1 MSARLKLK
9 RINDRIQGV
18 KKMAQKALYERDEI
32 HRRFI
37 ANTVTLWIE
46 TNVDEIAL
54 VRDTGHYI
62 EYVTKKLAHQ
72 LSVKFGEA
80 LAEYI
85 RLNLN
90 ISDVPEFPDNRIK
103 VELIAPRMNE
113 SNVRIITKRND
124 GYSLSSAVNFDW
136 RRGL

>member
-18 KKMAQKALYERDEI
+18 MKIAQKAQYERDEI

-37 ANTVTLWIE
+37 ANTVTLGIE
-46 TNVDEIAL
+46 TIIDDIAL
-54 VRDTGHYI
+54 VQDTGHYI
-62 EYVTKKLAHQ
+62 EYVTKELAHQ

-103 VELIAPRMNE
+103 VELIAPRINE
-113 SNVRIITKRND
+113 SNVRIVTAKN
-124 GYSLSSAVNFDW
+124 GHEHFNDW

>member
-18 KKMAQKALYERDEI
+18 MKMAQKAQYERDEI

-37 ANTVTLWIE
+37 ANTVTFGIE
-46 TNVDEIAL
+46 TIIDEIAL
-54 VRDTGHYI
+54 VQDTGHYI
-62 EYVTKKLAHQ
+62 EYVTKELGHQ

-90 ISDVPEFPDNRIK
+90 ISDVPEFPYNRIK
-103 VELIAPRMNE
+103 VELIAPRINE
-113 SNVRIITKRND
+113 SNVRIVTAKNRHEHFN
-124 GYSLSSAVNFDW
+124 DW

>member
-9 RINDRIQGV
+9 RINDRIKGV
-18 KKMAQKALYERDEI
+18 MKMAQKAQYERDEI

-37 ANTVTLWIE
+37 TNTVTLGIE
-46 TNVDEIAL
+46 TSIDEIAI

-62 EYVTKKLAHQ
+62 ENVTKKLAHQ

-90 ISDVPEFPDNRIK
+90 ISDVPNFPDNRIK

-113 SNVRIITKRND
+113 NNVRIVTAKNRHKHFN
-124 GYSLSSAVNFDW
+124 DW

>member
-9 RINDRIQGV
+9 RINDRINGV
-18 KKMAQKALYERDEI
+18 MKMAQKALYERDEI

-46 TNVDEIAL
+46 TNIDEIAL
-54 VRDTGHYI
+54 VRYTGHYI
-62 EYVTKKLAHQ
+62 DYVTKELAYQ

-90 ISDVPEFPDNRIK
+90 ISDIQNFPDNRIK

-113 SNVRIITKRND
+113 KNVRIITAKNRHDRYN
-124 GYSLSSAVNFDW
+124 DW
-136 RRGL
+136 RKI

>member
-9 RINDRIQGV
+9 RIQATMNGV
-18 KKMAQKALYERDEI
+18 MKMAQKALYERDEI

-37 ANTVTLWIE
+37 ANTVTLGIE
-46 TNVDEIAL
+46 TSIDEIAL

-62 EYVTKKLAHQ
+62 EHVTKELAHQ

-90 ISDVPEFPDNRIK
+90 ISDVPNFPDNRIK
-103 VELIAPRMNE
+103 VELIAPRINE
-113 SNVRIITKRND
+113 SNVRIVTAKNRHNH
-124 GYSLSSAVNFDW
+124 YNDW
-136 RRGL
+136 RKI

>member
-9 RINDRIQGV
+9 KINDRIQGV
-18 KKMAQKALYERDEI
+18 MKMASKAIYERDEI

-37 ANTVTLWIE
+37 ANTVTLGIE
-46 TNVDEIAL
+46 TNIDEIAMIQ
-54 VRDTGHYI
+54 DTGHYI
-62 EYVTKKLAHQ
+62 EHVTKKLSHQ
-72 LSVKFGEA
+72 LAEKFGEA

-90 ISDVPEFPDNRIK
+90 ISDIPDFPNNRIK

-113 SNVRIITKRND
+113 SNVRIVTAKNRHEHFN
-124 GYSLSSAVNFDW
+124 DW

>member
-9 RINDRIQGV
+9 RIQATMNGV
-18 KKMAQKALYERDEI
+18 MKMAQEALYERDEI
-32 HRRFI
+32 KRRFI
-37 ANTVTLWIE
+37 ANTVTLGIE
-46 TNVDEIAL
+46 TSIDEIAL

-62 EYVTKKLAHQ
+62 EHVTKELAHQ
-72 LSVKFGEA
+72 LSVKFSEA

-90 ISDVPEFPDNRIK
+90 ISDVPNFPDNRIK

-113 SNVRIITKRND
+113 SNVRIVTAKNRHNH
-124 GYSLSSAVNFDW
+124 YNDW
-136 RRGL
+136 RKI

>member
-1 MSARLKLK
+1 M
-9 RINDRIQGV
+9 
-18 KKMAQKALYERDEI
+18 
-32 HRRFI
+32 
-37 ANTVTLWIE
+37 
-46 TNVDEIAL
+46 
-54 VRDTGHYI
+54 
-62 EYVTKKLAHQ
+62 
-72 LSVKFGEA
+72 KFGEA

-113 SNVRIITKRND
+113 SNVRIVTAKNRHEHFN
-124 GYSLSSAVNFDW
+124 DW

>member
-9 RINDRIQGV
+9 RINDRINGV
-18 KKMAQKALYERDEI
+18 MKMAQKALYERDEI

-37 ANTVTLWIE
+37 ANTVTLGIE
-46 TNVDEIAL
+46 TSIDEIEL

-62 EYVTKKLAHQ
+62 EYVTKQLAHQ

-90 ISDVPEFPDNRIK
+90 ISDVPNFPDNRIK

-113 SNVRIITKRND
+113 SNVRIVTAKNRHDHYN
-124 GYSLSSAVNFDW
+124 DW
-136 RRGL
+136 RRRL

>member
-18 KKMAQKALYERDEI
+18 MKMAQEAQYERDEI

-37 ANTVTLWIE
+37 ANTVTLGIE
-46 TNVDEIAL
+46 TNIDEIAL

-62 EYVTKKLAHQ
+62 EYVTKELAHQ
-72 LSVKFGEA
+72 LSKKFGEA

-90 ISDVPEFPDNRIK
+90 ISDVPKFPGNRIK

-113 SNVRIITKRND
+113 SNVRIVTAKNRHEHFN
-124 GYSLSSAVNFDW
+124 DW

>member
-18 KKMAQKALYERDEI
+18 MKMAQKALYERDEI

-37 ANTVTLWIE
+37 ANTVTLGIE
-46 TNVDEIAL
+46 TSIDEIEL

-62 EYVTKKLAHQ
+62 EYVTKQLAHQ

-90 ISDVPEFPDNRIK
+90 ISDVPNFPDNRIK

-113 SNVRIITKRND
+113 SNVRIVTAKNRHDHYN
-124 GYSLSSAVNFDW
+124 DW
-136 RRGL
+136 RRRL

>member
-9 RINDRIQGV
+9 RINDRIHGV
-18 KKMAQKALYERDEI
+18 MKMAQKAMYERDEI

-37 ANTVTLWIE
+37 ANTVTLGIE
-46 TNVDEIAL
+46 TNIDEIAL

-62 EYVTKKLAHQ
+62 EYVTEELAHQ
-72 LSVKFGEA
+72 LSKKFGEA

-90 ISDVPEFPDNRIK
+90 ISDVPKFPDNRIK
-103 VELIAPRMNE
+103 VELIVPRMNE
-113 SNVRIITKRND
+113 SNVRIVTAKNRYEHFN
-124 GYSLSSAVNFDW
+124 DW

>member
-9 RINDRIQGV
+9 KINDRIKGV
-18 KKMAQKALYERDEI
+18 MKMAQKAQYERDEI

-37 ANTVTLWIE
+37 ANTVTLGIE
-46 TNVDEIAL
+46 TSIDEIAL
-54 VRDTGHYI
+54 VQDTGHYI
-62 EYVTKKLAHQ
+62 EYVTKELAHQ

-90 ISDVPEFPDNRIK
+90 ISDVPNFPDNRIK
-103 VELIAPRMNE
+103 VELIAPRLNE
-113 SNVRIITKRND
+113 NNVRIVTAKTRH
-124 GYSLSSAVNFDW
+124 GYFNDW

>member
-9 RINDRIQGV
+9 RINDRTQGV
-18 KKMAQKALYERDEI
+18 MKMAQKAQYERDEI

-37 ANTVTLWIE
+37 ANTVTLGIE
-46 TNVDEIAL
+46 TNIDEIAL

-62 EYVTKKLAHQ
+62 EYVTEELAHQ
-72 LSVKFGEA
+72 LSKKFGEA

-90 ISDVPEFPDNRIK
+90 ISDVPKFPDNRIK
-103 VELIAPRMNE
+103 VELIAPRINE
-113 SNVRIITKRND
+113 SNVRIVTAKNRYEHFN
-124 GYSLSSAVNFDW
+124 DW

>member
-9 RINDRIQGV
+9 RIQATMNGV
-18 KKMAQKALYERDEI
+18 MKMAQKALYERDEI

-37 ANTVTLWIE
+37 ANTVTLGIE
-46 TNVDEIAL
+46 TNIDEIAL

-62 EYVTKKLAHQ
+62 EYVTKQLAHQ

-90 ISDVPEFPDNRIK
+90 ISDIPNFPDNRIK

-113 SNVRIITKRND
+113 SNVRIITAKNRHEHFN
-124 GYSLSSAVNFDW
+124 DW

>member
-18 KKMAQKALYERDEI
+18 MKMAQKAQYERDEI

-37 ANTVTLWIE
+37 ANTVTLGIE
-46 TNVDEIAL
+46 TSIDEIAL

-62 EYVTKKLAHQ
+62 EHVTKQLAHQ
-72 LSVKFGEA
+72 LSEKFGEA

-90 ISDVPEFPDNRIK
+90 ISDVPNFPDNRIK

-113 SNVRIITKRND
+113 SNVRIITAKNRHDHYN
-124 GYSLSSAVNFDW
+124 DW
-136 RRGL
+136 RKI

>member
-9 RINDRIQGV
+9 KINNQIQGV
-18 KKMAQKALYERDEI
+18 IKMAQKALYERDEI

-37 ANTVTLWIE
+37 ANTVTLGIE
-46 TNVDEIAL
+46 TNIDEIAL

-62 EYVTKKLAHQ
+62 EYVTKELAHQ
-72 LSVKFGEA
+72 LSVKFVEA

-113 SNVRIITKRND
+113 SNVRIVTAKNRHEHFN
-124 GYSLSSAVNFDW
+124 DW

>member
-9 RINDRIQGV
+9 RINERIHGV
-18 KKMAQKALYERDEI
+18 MKMAQKALYERDEI

-37 ANTVTLWIE
+37 ANTVTLGIE
-46 TNVDEIAL
+46 TSIDEIAL
-54 VRDTGHYI
+54 FWDTGHYI
-62 EYVTKKLAHQ
+62 EYVTKELAHQ
-72 LSVKFGEA
+72 LSVKFGDA

-90 ISDVPEFPDNRIK
+90 ISDIPNFPYNRIK

-113 SNVRIITKRND
+113 KNVRIITAKNRHDHYN
-124 GYSLSSAVNFDW
+124 DW
-136 RRGL
+136 RKI

>member
-9 RINDRIQGV
+9 RINDRIKGV
-18 KKMAQKALYERDEI
+18 MKMAQKAQYERDEI
-32 HRRFI
+32 YRRFI
-37 ANTVTLWIE
+37 ANTVTLGIE
-46 TNVDEIAL
+46 TSIDEIAL
-54 VRDTGHYI
+54 VHDTGNYI
-62 EYVTKKLAHQ
+62 ENVTKELAQ
-72 LSVKFGEA
+72 KLSVKFGEA

-90 ISDVPEFPDNRIK
+90 LNISDVPNFPDNRIK

-113 SNVRIITKRND
+113 NNVRIVTAKTRHVHFN
-124 GYSLSSAVNFDW
+124 DW

>member
-1 MSARLKLK
+1 MSARLKLI

-18 KKMAQKALYERDEI
+18 TKMAQKAQYERDEI

-37 ANTVTLWIE
+37 ANTVTLGVE
-46 TNVDEIAL
+46 TSVDEIAL

-62 EYVTKKLAHQ
+62 EYVTGELAHQ
-72 LSVKFGEA
+72 LSKKFGEA
-80 LAEYI
+80 LAKYI

-113 SNVRIITKRND
+113 SNVRIVTAKNRHEHFN
-124 GYSLSSAVNFDW
+124 DW

>member
-18 KKMAQKALYERDEI
+18 TKMAQKAQYERDEI

-37 ANTVTLWIE
+37 ANTVTLGIE
-46 TNVDEIAL
+46 TNIDEIAL
-54 VRDTGHYI
+54 VRGTGHYI
-62 EYVTKKLAHQ
+62 EYVTKELAHQ
-72 LSVKFGEA
+72 LSKKFGEA

-90 ISDVPEFPDNRIK
+90 ISDVPKFQDNRIK

-113 SNVRIITKRND
+113 SNVRIVTAKNRHEHFN
-124 GYSLSSAVNFDW
+124 DW

>member
-18 KKMAQKALYERDEI
+18 MKMAQKAQYERDEI

-37 ANTVTLWIE
+37 ANTVTLGIE
-46 TNVDEIAL
+46 TNIDEIAL

-62 EYVTKKLAHQ
+62 EYVTEELAHQ
-72 LSVKFGEA
+72 LSKKFGEA
-80 LAEYI
+80 LSEYI

-90 ISDVPEFPDNRIK
+90 IYDVPKFPDNRIK

-113 SNVRIITKRND
+113 SNVRIVTAKNRHEHFN
-124 GYSLSSAVNFDW
+124 DW

>member
-18 KKMAQKALYERDEI
+18 MKMAQKAQYERDEI

-37 ANTVTLWIE
+37 ANTVTLGIE

-54 VRDTGHYI
+54 VRDTGHYT
-62 EYVTKKLAHQ
+62 EYVTKELAHQ
-72 LSVKFGEA
+72 LSKKFGEA

-90 ISDVPEFPDNRIK
+90 ISDVPKFPDNRIK
-103 VELIAPRMNE
+103 VELIAPRINE
-113 SNVRIITKRND
+113 RNVRIVTAKNRHEHFN
-124 GYSLSSAVNFDW
+124 DW
-136 RRGL
+136 RRGQ

>member
-9 RINDRIQGV
+9 KINNRIQGV
-18 KKMAQKALYERDEI
+18 IKMAKKAIDERDEI

-37 ANTVTLWIE
+37 ANTVTLGIE
-46 TNVDEIAL
+46 TSIDEIAI

-62 EYVTKKLAHQ
+62 EHVTKELAHQ
-72 LSVKFGEA
+72 LSVKFGDA

-85 RLNLN
+85 RINLN
-90 ISDVPEFPDNRIK
+90 ISDIPNFPDNRIK

-113 SNVRIITKRND
+113 KNVRIITAKNRHDHYN
-124 GYSLSSAVNFDW
+124 DW
-136 RRGL
+136 RKI

>member
-18 KKMAQKALYERDEI
+18 MKMAQKAQYERDEI

-37 ANTVTLWIE
+37 ANTVTLGIE
-46 TNVDEIAL
+46 TNIDEIAL

-62 EYVTKKLAHQ
+62 EYVTEELAHQ
-72 LSVKFGEA
+72 LSKKFGEA

-90 ISDVPEFPDNRIK
+90 IYDVPNFPDNRIK
-103 VELIAPRMNE
+103 VELIAPRINE
-113 SNVRIITKRND
+113 NNVRIVTAKNRHGHFN
-124 GYSLSSAVNFDW
+124 DW

>member
-9 RINDRIQGV
+9 RIQATMNGV
-18 KKMAQKALYERDEI
+18 MKMAQKALYERDEI

-37 ANTVTLWIE
+37 ANTVTLGIE
-46 TNVDEIAL
+46 TNIDEIAL

-62 EYVTKKLAHQ
+62 EHVTKELAHQ
-72 LSVKFGEA
+72 LSLKFGEA

-90 ISDVPEFPDNRIK
+90 ISDIPNFPDNRIK
-103 VELIAPRMNE
+103 VELIAPRLNE
-113 SNVRIITKRND
+113 SNVRIVTAKNRHDHYN
-124 GYSLSSAVNFDW
+124 DW
-136 RRGL
+136 RKI

>member
-9 RINDRIQGV
+9 RINDRIKGV
-18 KKMAQKALYERDEI
+18 MKMAQKAQYERDEI

-37 ANTVTLWIE
+37 ANTVTLGIE
-46 TNVDEIAL
+46 TRIDEIAL

-62 EYVTKKLAHQ
+62 ENVTKELAQ
-72 LSVKFGEA
+72 KLSVKFGEA

-90 ISDVPEFPDNRIK
+90 ISDVMNFPDNRIK
-103 VELIAPRMNE
+103 VELIAPRLNE
-113 SNVRIITKRND
+113 NNVRFVTAKTRHGHFN
-124 GYSLSSAVNFDW
+124 DW

>member
-9 RINDRIQGV
+9 RIQATMNGV
-18 KKMAQKALYERDEI
+18 MKMAQKALYERDEI

-37 ANTVTLWIE
+37 ANTVTLGIE
-46 TNVDEIAL
+46 TSIDDIAL
-54 VRDTGHYI
+54 FRDTGHYV
-62 EYVTKKLAHQ
+62 EHVTKELAHQ

-90 ISDVPEFPDNRIK
+90 ISDVPKFPNNRIK
-103 VELIAPRMNE
+103 VELIAPRMNG
-113 SNVRIITKRND
+113 SNVRIVTAKNRHDHYN
-124 GYSLSSAVNFDW
+124 DW
-136 RRGL
+136 RKI

>member
-9 RINDRIQGV
+9 RVNDRIQGV
-18 KKMAQKALYERDEI
+18 MKMAQKALYERDEI

-37 ANTVTLWIE
+37 ANTVTLGIE

-62 EYVTKKLAHQ
+62 EYVTKQLAHQ

-90 ISDVPEFPDNRIK
+90 ISDVPKFPDNRIK

-113 SNVRIITKRND
+113 SNVRIVTAKNRHEHFN
-124 GYSLSSAVNFDW
+124 DW

>member
-9 RINDRIQGV
+9 RINERIHGV
-18 KKMAQKALYERDEI
+18 MKMAQKALYERDEI

-37 ANTVTLWIE
+37 ANTVTLGIE
-46 TNVDEIAL
+46 TSIDEIAL

-62 EYVTKKLAHQ
+62 EHVTKELAHQ
-72 LSVKFGEA
+72 LSVKFGDA

-90 ISDVPEFPDNRIK
+90 ISDIPNFPDNRIK

-113 SNVRIITKRND
+113 KNVRIITKRNG

-136 RRGL
+136 RKF

>member
-18 KKMAQKALYERDEI
+18 MKMAQKALYERDEI

-37 ANTVTLWIE
+37 ANTVTLAIE
-46 TNVDEIAL
+46 TNIDEIAL
-54 VRDTGHYI
+54 VRATGHYI
-62 EYVTKKLAHQ
+62 EYVTKELAHQ

-90 ISDVPEFPDNRIK
+90 ISDIPNFPDNRIK
-103 VELIAPRMNE
+103 VELIAPRLNE
-113 SNVRIITKRND
+113 KNVRIVTAKNRHDHYN
-124 GYSLSSAVNFDW
+124 DW
-136 RRGL
+136 RKI

>member
-9 RINDRIQGV
+9 RINDHINGV
-18 KKMAQKALYERDEI
+18 MKMAQKALYERDEI

-37 ANTVTLWIE
+37 ANTVTLSID
-46 TNVDEIAL
+46 TSIDEIAL

-62 EYVTKKLAHQ
+62 EYVTKELAHQ

-90 ISDVPEFPDNRIK
+90 ISDVPKFPDNRIK
-103 VELIAPRMNE
+103 VELIAPRLNE
-113 SNVRIITKRND
+113 KNVRIITAKNRHVHYN
-124 GYSLSSAVNFDW
+124 DW
-136 RRGL
+136 RKI